1 MGPQHAPQ
9 EDKKLWLV
17 RWGMLLCCLAIV
29 VPVAIVMIFGTGL
42 TALSG
47 NLWIALPLVACLS
60 IHFVMHRITGRSCH
74 TSDPDCQEN
83 TTETPKV

>member
-9 EDKKLWLV
+9 EDKKPWLV

-42 TALSG
+42 TGLSS
-47 NLWIALPLVACLS
+47 NLWVVLPLVACLS

-74 TSDPDCQEN
+74 TSDPDGQEN
-83 TTETPKV
+83 ATETPKV